1 MDRVE
6 LQIDRIRVETEN
18 TDFGDTYGISDN
30 EMLGYLNDAQD
41 RIYAEINKRR
51 PYFFVKESILTSPAN
66 TEAIDLPSKIYL
78 GHISNVEYSQTGNQT
93 DYDRLE
99 QGSNHERD
107 TNPGGAPLKYFRN
120 NRQLFLIPTPSA
132 GGFVRVRYI
141 EKIPKL
147 DKRRAK
153 VLSATT
159 SGSSLTALTL
169 DTSVEI
175 DRDNLIKQNYLCI
188 VDKHGVLKVRA
199 IPFTDINT
207 TTGVVTL
214 ESFTFSSDDGTI
226 SAGDYVVAGE
236 YSCNKSSL
244 DDIVE
249 RYLVSHLR
257 MEVLDRDGNTSG
269 TATQT
274 DKMANLLAE
283 IVDTFS
289 DVSYDVYNVAVID
302 ENY

>member
-6 LQIDRIRVETEN
+6 NQITRIRTETEN

-30 EMLGYLNDAQD
+30 EMIAYLNDAQD

-51 PYFFVKESILTSPAN
+51 PYFFVRQTVLTSPAN
-66 TEAIDLPSKIYL
+66 TEALDLPSKLYL
-78 GHISNVEYSQTGNQT
+78 GHISNVEYSQTGGQS
-93 DYDRLE
+93 DYSRLE

-107 TNPGGAPLKYFRN
+107 TNPGGNPLKYFRN
-120 NRQLFLIPTPSA
+120 NNQLFLIPTPSS
-132 GGFVRVRYI
+132 GGFVRIRYI
-141 EKIPKL
+141 ERVPKL

-153 VLSATT
+153 VASATF

-169 DTSVEI
+169 DTTVEI
-175 DRDNLIKQNYLCI
+175 DRDNLLTQNYMCV
-188 VDKHGVLKVRA
+188 VDKYGSLKVRA
-199 IPFTDINT
+199 IPFTDINS

-214 ESFTFSSDDGTI
+214 ETFSLGSDDSTI
-226 SAGDYVVAGE
+226 SAGDYVVMGD
-236 YSCNKSSL
+236 YTCNKSSL
-244 DDIVE
+244 DDITE

-269 TATQT
+269 TATQN
-274 DKMANLLAE
+274 DKMNNLLGE
-283 IVDTFS
+283 IIDTFS